1 MIFVRWEGGTTRTKL
16 GLLVRLNVVVSEDF
30 DGRIELEIVVV
41 KDSFVMV
48 IVEVVKIESNIVSC
62 TRRVNGNSP
71 RLQNK
76 PV

>member
-1 MIFVRWEGGTTRTKL
+1 MGDI
-16 GLLVRLNVVVSEDF
+16 EDF
-30 DGRIELEIVVV
+30 DVRNEATVVV
-41 KDSFVMV
+41 LIFGDSFVRMR
-48 IVEVVKIESNIVSC
+48 VEVVKIESNIVSC